1 LRLHDN
7 PALQAAARASG
18 GHVVP
23 LFIVD
28 DAVLAAS
35 RTGAARVAFML
46 DSLRALDRA
55 LRERGSR
62 LVIRRGRPVEVLPKL
77 AEQCDAAGV
86 CWNRDYT
93 PFAQARDTS
102 AEAALR
108 ERGLDVQTYRDAMLL
123 EPGELLTKSGTPYT
137 VYTPYW
143 KQWRVRVEAERAELL
158 AERAP
163 PDLTTVPRSIESLS
177 LPSAAELGFETNQA
191 LPEGGEAAA
200 LKQLADFAR
209 LSAKHGIGGYHHG
222 RECPALPATSRL
234 SAYLRFGCI
243 APAACVRAAL
253 AASERTGGIKLSLNA
268 NVMTFASESP
278 ESGEGFDEVP
288 VEYTGQALTVGFN
301 AGYLLQVL
309 SSIEQPDVVLG
320 VSGEL
325 DPATLQPNNAPEGFE
340 YLAVIMPMRI

>member
-1 LRLHDN
+1 MATYIHWFRRDLRLHDN

-222 RECPALPATSRL
+222 RECPALPATSRH
-234 SAYLRFGCI
+234 SA
-243 APAACVRAAL
+243 
-253 AASERTGGIKLSLNA
+253 N
-268 NVMTFASESP
+268 
-278 ESGEGFDEVP
+278 
-288 VEYTGQALTVGFN
+288 
-301 AGYLLQVL
+301 
-309 SSIEQPDVVLG
+309 
-320 VSGEL
+320 
-325 DPATLQPNNAPEGFE
+325 
-340 YLAVIMPMRI
+340 